1 MKSIEDFI
9 GNMTLGELKADDKTA
24 SAVIRNV
31 RNFNYKNADG
41 KFLSMLKNH
50 WVINKTIGNSW
61 QFEIIGEA
69 AKYLPN
75 DIKDKYTEIDWKSMT
90 GMRDRL
96 IHAYFGIDY
105 KLVWSA
111 IKIEIPKLKLKLKK
125 MMATIEKDGQE

>member
-1 MKSIEDFI
+1 
-9 GNMTLGELKADDKTA
+9 
-24 SAVIRNV
+24 
-31 RNFNYKNADG
+31 
-41 KFLSMLKNH
+41 
-50 WVINKTIGNSW
+50 
-61 QFEIIGEA
+61 
-69 AKYLPN
+69 
-75 DIKDKYTEIDWKSMT
+75 MT